1 MRNNQFLNNMR
12 TTRIVLGNVP
22 YVTPSM
28 EVNEMIVEGILCAS
42 DSGNDKGATTEEWD
56 VVDLSKL

>member
-1 MRNNQFLNNMR
+1 MRNNQNHNNMK
-12 TTRIVLGNVP
+12 TDKTVLGNVP

-28 EVNEMIVEGILCAS
+28 EVNEMVVEGVLCAS